1 MKSERNGGLQLQL
14 LLQGFEKGVVSLV
27 GYLFM
32 SKIKKSMSI
41 FVALLFVPRRNKE
54 SRNRSL
60 TLNQLKKK
68 KKKEKKKEEEER
80 FRV

>member
-1 MKSERNGGLQLQL
+1 
-14 LLQGFEKGVVSLV
+14 
-27 GYLFM
+27 M

-41 FVALLFVPRRNKE
+41 FLGLLFVPRRNKE

-68 KKKEKKKEEEER
+68 KKRER
-80 FRV
+80 EREVSGLTMVRQAWPT

>member
-14 LLQGFEKGVVSLV
+14 LLQGFKKGVVSLV

-41 FVALLFVPRRNKE
+41 FVGLLFVPRRNKE

-68 KKKEKKKEEEER
+68 KKKKKKEEEER
-80 FRV
+80 FLV